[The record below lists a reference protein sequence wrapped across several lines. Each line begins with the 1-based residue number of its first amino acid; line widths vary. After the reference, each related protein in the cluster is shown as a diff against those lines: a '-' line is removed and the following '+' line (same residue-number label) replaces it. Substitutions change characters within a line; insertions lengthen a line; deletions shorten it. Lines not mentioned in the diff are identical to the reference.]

1 MIRKNRD
8 VKFIIYQVL
17 YIFVLTILALKGADL
32 NLKEVV
38 RKDTTVDKSV
48 RDSLVVLLDSLYAQ
62 NLDFKIQITPNVKKE
77 NKVLKAELSSLTTR
91 IKDLNKRIKKEKIKK
106 PKIIKKKKKE
116 LTVAQSP
123 IAITQTFIQYT
134 WNLAKNTGNIPASIY
149 DPKNPDKPIVT
160 IPAGS
165 QKKFNLTDQ
174 KEVILKFGSQSTKIR
189 VVKNQPPKV
198 LIKRVTN
205 KMNASDIYVKELQRI
220 TDFTVTIKDER
231 PGQLKVVYSGPI
243 SVSKPNKTKDGNL
256 VYNVTLNIA
265 STESRFDDW
274 VDRYGDL
281 QEADGRYKVNFF
293 FTVID
298 LISKDRVQIGD
309 SFYFTDFSK

>member
-1 MIRKNRD
+1 MRNKNRD

-62 NLDFKIQITPNVKKE
+62 NQDFKIQITPNVKKE
-77 NKVLKAELSSLTTR
+77 NKVLKAQLASLTTR
-91 IKDLNKRIKKEKIKK
+91 IKSLSKRVVKKVEVKKPEKKEQTI
-106 PKIIKKKKKE
+106 
-116 LTVAQSP
+116 AQSP
-123 IAITQTFIQYT
+123 IAVTQTFIQYT
-134 WNLAKNTGNIPASIY
+134 WNIAKNTGSIPASIY
-149 DPKNPDKPIVT
+149 DPKNPDRPIVT
-160 IPAGS
+160 IPAGK

-174 KEVILKFGSQSTKIR
+174 KEVLLKFGSQTTKIR
-189 VVKNQPPKV
+189 VVKNRPPKV

-205 KMNASDIYVKELQRI
+205 KMNASDIYVKDLQRI
-220 TDFTVTIKDER
+220 TGFTVTIKDER
-231 PGQLKVVYSGPI
+231 PDQLKVTHSGPI
-243 SVSKPNKTKDGNL
+243 LVSKPKKTKDGDL
-256 VYNVTLNIA
+256 VYNVSLNIA
-265 STESRFDDW
+265 STESRYEDW
-274 VDRYGDL
+274 IDRYGNL

-293 FTVID
+293 FTVTD
-298 LISKDRVQIGD
+298 KISKDRVQVGD